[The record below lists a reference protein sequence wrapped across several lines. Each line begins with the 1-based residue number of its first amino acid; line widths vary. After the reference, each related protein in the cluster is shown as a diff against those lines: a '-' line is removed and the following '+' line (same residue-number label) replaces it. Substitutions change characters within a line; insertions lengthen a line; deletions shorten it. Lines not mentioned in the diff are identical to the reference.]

1 MEDVTI
7 RTALIIC
14 PEGDN
19 AWISDRRL
27 LGLTVGERL
36 LLALETTGV
45 ERVAFVG
52 TGPKPTSSR
61 ANVEILLP
69 EECVFSDKESAFV
82 LLTADLTFDRKLLE
96 SPGKMPGDLPVRC
109 LPVSEWSSVA
119 FEADKWIGRLG
130 SGSAGYG
137 SGFAVRVQD
146 RQSARAARRSLL
158 LSLRKPA
165 DGFVSRN
172 LNRHVSLFFTRFL
185 IRTGIRPNQL
195 TVFIMA
201 MGILSGVMAALAD
214 PWWTLVLAGLFF
226 QGQSIFDGCDG
237 EIARLT
243 YRFSYTGQWLDTI
256 GDDMTNYLF
265 FLGLTIG
272 QARVNDLPWLYIAGG
287 VTFLFQWGLSF
298 IMYQR
303 IYKMGTGDLLAIP
316 DVYTKGDDQVTGLI
330 GKIVGLLRI
339 VTKRDVFALV
349 IATVTAAQMPLVA
362 LAAMGIGTYPAFY
375 GIAVNELKLRK
386 MEREGQSTSP
396 E

>member
-1 MEDVTI
+1 MTI

-14 PEGDN
+14 PEDDN
-19 AWISDRRL
+19 PWIKDRRL
-27 LGLTVGERL
+27 LGLTVGERIM
-36 LLALETTGV
+36 LALETIGV
-45 ERVAFVG
+45 KRVAFVG
-52 TGPKPTSSR
+52 TGPRPTSSR
-61 ANVEILLP
+61 TNLEVLLP
-69 EECVFSDKESAFV
+69 EECIFSSEENAFV
-82 LLTADLTFDRKLLE
+82 LLTADLTFDRKLLDLPE
-96 SPGKMPGDLPVRC
+96 EMPDNLPVRC
-109 LPVSEWSSVA
+109 LPVSEWSPVA
-119 FEADKWIGRLG
+119 SATDKWLERLG
-130 SGSAGYG
+130 SGSDVSGN
-137 SGFAVRVQD
+137 GFAVRVKD
-146 RQSARAARRSLL
+146 RQSALAAKRSLL

-165 DGFVSRN
+165 DGVVSRN

-201 MGILSGVMAALAD
+201 MGILSGVMAAFAE

-243 YRFSYTGQWLDTI
+243 YRFSYAGQWLDTI
-256 GDDMTNYLF
+256 GDDITNYLF

-272 QARVNDLPWLYIAGG
+272 QARMHDLPWLYVAGG

-316 DVYTKGDDQVTGLI
+316 DVYTKGDDQVTGLF
-330 GKIVGLLRI
+330 GKVVGILRI

-362 LAAMGIGTYPAFY
+362 LAAMGIGTYPAFW